1 MLFTAVSKNELCKTV
16 WDNFLSLI
24 DLNLMKIFSTT
35 GFIHSTLNSLHK
47 KWSFPLRICSVN
59 VTKSAVHKKWT
70 FPLRISSV
78 IVTDLVAFTEE
89 ILHGKLHLFCAVIGN
104 HCPKINWSKFLHKTD
119 SFGINLK
126 KKYKKT
132 VFLSLTIHCP
142 YSHAK
147 QVLPLLN

>member
-89 ILHGKLHLFCAVIGN
+89 ILHGKLHLFVQWLVITA
-104 HCPKINWSKFLHKTD
+104 PKLTDQNSCIRLTVLESILKKNIKKLCFFPSQFIVLTATQSKFCH
-119 SFGINLK
+119 F
-126 KKYKKT
+126 
-132 VFLSLTIHCP
+132 
-142 YSHAK
+142 
-147 QVLPLLN
+147 